1 MKKMILLVALLTL
14 VAFVSG
20 VMAAT
25 PAPAPKPTATPAPA
39 SAPAPEKPKPA
50 KIEKFSGA
58 IEKIDEMAKAIDVK
72 GKVKKEDKT
81 LTFAT
86 DDKTKITRGKDTLS
100 FADLKKGMS
109 ASVEYQKVGDK
120 MTAVAIKVAAPKAAP
135 KKEEPKKEAPK
146 EAPKK

>member
-1 MKKMILLVALLTL
+1 MV
-14 VAFVSG
+14 
-20 VMAAT
+20 
-25 PAPAPKPTATPAPA
+25 
-39 SAPAPEKPKPA
+39 
-50 KIEKFSGA
+50 
-58 IEKIDEMAKAIDVK
+58 KAIDVK
-72 GKVKKEDKT
+72 GKVKKEEKT

-120 MTAVAIKVAAPKAAP
+120 MTAVAIKVAVPKAA
-135 KKEEPKKEAPK
+135 PKKEAPK

>member
-1 MKKMILLVALLTL
+1 MIFLIALLTL

-25 PAPAPKPTATPAPA
+25 PAPVPKPATVPAPA
-39 SAPAPEKPKPA
+39 PAPAPEKPKPA
-50 KIEKFSGA
+50 KIEKFSGL

-72 GKVKKEDKT
+72 GKVKKEAKT

-86 DDKTKITRGKDTLS
+86 DEKTKITRGKDTLS

-109 ASVEYQKVGDK
+109 ASVEYQMAGDK

-135 KKEEPKKEAPK
+135 KKETPKEAPK